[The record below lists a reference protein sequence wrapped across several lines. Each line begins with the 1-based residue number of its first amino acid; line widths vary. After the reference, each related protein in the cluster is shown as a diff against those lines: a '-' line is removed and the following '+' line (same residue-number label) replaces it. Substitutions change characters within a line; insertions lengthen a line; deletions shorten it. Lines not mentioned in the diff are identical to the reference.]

1 MPNMSSPVRVK
12 KHRPGDDVAS
22 YCGRCKAERTHQI
35 VALNENGVPANVIC
49 RTCGAQH
56 RYRELKSETAAPS
69 SSRGGARKP
78 RGADAGGAPA
88 RDSAPVSARAYTPR
102 DTFAEG
108 EWIEHTKFGVG
119 KVTAARGGK
128 IEVRFKSENRVLV
141 HAG

>member
-1 MPNMSSPVRVK
+1 MK
-12 KHRPGDDVAS
+12 QRPGDDVAA

-35 VALNENGVPANVIC
+35 VALNENGAPAAVIC

-56 RYRELKSETAAPS
+56 RFRELKGETAAPP
-69 SSRGGARKP
+69 SSRGGARKS
-78 RGADAGGAPA
+78 RAADSAAASA
-88 RDSAPVSARAYTPR
+88 RDAAPVSARAYAPR
-102 DTFAEG
+102 ETYAEG